1 MTFFI
6 SSKAILDVDFEVE
19 ANSKAEAMDK
29 FRSGFF
35 DYWDIS
41 ADVKPEICGDQA
53 IVAGNENGTYPL
65 RLTFSLYDEV

>member
-1 MTFFI
+1 MKFFI
-6 SSKAILDVDFEVE
+6 SSKAVLDVDFEVE
-19 ANSKAEAMDK
+19 ANSKGEAMDK

-35 DYWDIS
+35 DYWDIP

>member
-1 MTFFI
+1 MKFFI
-6 SSKAILDVDFEVE
+6 SSKATLDVNFEVE
-19 ANSKAEAMDK
+19 ANKAMDK

-35 DYWDIS
+35 DYWDIP

-53 IVAGNENGTYPL
+53 IVTGNENVTYPL